1 MSIVIPIILTLLYYT
16 PTPMRLV
23 GGPATVINGDTL
35 VVADEQVRLEG
46 IDAPETDQTCRRAG
60 ERYPCGAVATR
71 ALRSR
76 IEAGIV
82 MCRIS
87 GQDTEGRLVGFCRLA
102 DQTDLGEWLVLRGH
116 ALAYRRYSTQYVIQE
131 DHARQQRAGLWAGEF
146 VAPWDWRA
154 EERMD

>member
-1 MSIVIPIILTLLYYT
+1 MFIVIPIILTVLYYT

-23 GGPATVINGDTL
+23 GGPATVISGDTSA
-35 VVADEQVRLEG
+35 VADEQVRLEG
-46 IDAPETDQTCRRAG
+46 IDAPEADQTCHQAG
-60 ERYPCGAVATR
+60 ERYPCGAVAAR
-71 ALRSR
+71 ALRSW

-87 GQDTEGRLVGFCRLA
+87 GQDLEGRLVGFCRLA

-131 DHARQQRAGLWAGEF
+131 DHARQERSGLWAGEF
-146 VAPWDWRA
+146 VTPQEWVQ
-154 EERMD
+154 